1 MIVLHRLLFLAAPGA
16 ALAVLWVWWR
26 AAWGFDAA
34 RPDHWLWLWRWFAAG
49 GLPAGMDRS
58 FAAAGGVFVAAFAF
72 AAWLAGR
79 IGARTVAGEHGEGTL
94 HGSARWARRA
104 DAAAAGL
111 FGRSGVV
118 VGGWRR
124 GLGRRPRPLRHD
136 GPEHAMAFAP
146 TRSGKGVSLVV
157 PTLLEWRESALV
169 LDIKGENHALTAG
182 WRASAGQR
190 ILKFDPTS
198 ASGSARFNPLAEV
211 RLGDDR
217 AIADAQNVAAM
228 IIDPDG
234 KGLQDFWMKS
244 GFAWLTAGILH
255 VLHRA
260 RDREGRTATL
270 TDVAR
275 HLSAP
280 GVGVEAMLSDMLEY
294 DHGAEAV
301 DALVRQAAQAM
312 LDRAPAERS
321 GVHSSALTELDLYR
335 DPVVAKNIAGSDF
348 SVDDLVNGD
357 APATLYLVVPPS
369 DIDRLRP
376 LMRVML
382 NLFLR
387 RLTGSAEAPRRHRLL
402 LMLDEFT
409 SIGKLEIFERA
420 LAFMAGYGLKCFIV
434 VQDLAQLRKAY
445 GRDESVMANCHL
457 RIAFAPNS
465 VDTAKALSDMT
476 GKTTVVQKRRSRSRK
491 AYEASGNLSESLAAT
506 GRPLMTPDECMTL
519 RGIAKDRRG
528 RAVAGGDTLV
538 FPAGYPPIRGRQVL
552 FFQDREWLRRS
563 RIPPPSDGDGA
574 GTAPDGTTGKE
585 TPATPAVP
593 DLPRYAD
600 ILAATEAA
608 AGADRGK
615 EAA

>member
-1 MIVLHRLLFLAAPGA
+1 MILLHRLLFLAAPAA
-16 ALAVLWVWWR
+16 ALAVLWAWWR
-26 AAWGFDAA
+26 AAYGFEAA
-34 RPDHWLWLWRWFAAG
+34 RADHWLWLWRWFEADA
-49 GLPAGMDRS
+49 LPAGMERS
-58 FAAAGGVFVAAFAF
+58 FAAAGAAFVVVFAF

-79 IGARTVAGEHGEGTL
+79 NRRADGRGEHGEGTL

-111 FGRSGVV
+111 LGRSGIV

-124 GLGRRPRPLRHD
+124 NLGRRPRALRHD
-136 GPEHAMAFAP
+136 GPEHALVFAP

-157 PTLLEWRESALV
+157 PTLLEWRDSALV
-169 LDIKGENHALTAG
+169 LDIKGENHALTSG
-182 WRASAGQR
+182 WRARAGQR
-190 ILKFDPTS
+190 ILKFDPTA

-255 VLHRA
+255 VLHLA
-260 RDREGRTATL
+260 RDRDGRVATL

-280 GVGVEAMLSDMLEY
+280 GVGVEAMLADMLDYE
-294 DHGAEAV
+294 HGDEAI

-335 DPVVAKNIAGSDF
+335 DPLVAKNISGSDF
-348 SVDDLVNGD
+348 SVEDLVNGES
-357 APATLYLVVPPS
+357 PTTLYLVVPPS

-387 RLTGSAEAPRRHRLL
+387 RLTGSLAAPRRHRLL

-409 SIGKLEIFERA
+409 SVGKLEIFERA
-420 LAFMAGYGLKCFIV
+420 LAFMAGYGLKCFII

-445 GRDESVMANCHL
+445 GRD
-457 RIAFAPNS
+457 
-465 VDTAKALSDMT
+465 
-476 GKTTVVQKRRSRSRK
+476 GKHNG
-491 AYEASGNLSESLAAT
+491 EL
-506 GRPLMTPDECMTL
+506 
-519 RGIAKDRRG
+519 
-528 RAVAGGDTLV
+528 
-538 FPAGYPPIRGRQVL
+538 PP
-552 FFQDREWLRRS
+552 
-563 RIPPPSDGDGA
+563 
-574 GTAPDGTTGKE
+574 
-585 TPATPAVP
+585 
-593 DLPRYAD
+593 
-600 ILAATEAA
+600 
-608 AGADRGK
+608 ADRLRAQLGGHG
-615 EAA
+615 EGAF